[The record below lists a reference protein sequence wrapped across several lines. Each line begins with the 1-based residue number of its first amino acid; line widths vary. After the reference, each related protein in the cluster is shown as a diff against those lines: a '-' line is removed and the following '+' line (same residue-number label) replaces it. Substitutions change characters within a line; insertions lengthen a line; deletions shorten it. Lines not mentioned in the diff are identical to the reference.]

1 MKLLPNRLRSFPAL
15 AVPIVA
21 GVLLVLP
28 PGSVHAADEKCARW
42 NTREFFENATRS
54 QVAECLES
62 GAESDSENREGA
74 TPLHLASAHGGD
86 PAVIALLI
94 EAGADPNA
102 RDDFGDTPLHG
113 AARHNENTDI
123 TAALLAAGA
132 DPHASDDFGES
143 PAA

>member
-1 MKLLPNRLRSFPAL
+1 MKVLPTGLRSFPAL

-21 GVLLVLP
+21 GVLLILS
-28 PGSVHAADEKCARW
+28 PGSVHAADEECAGW

-62 GAESDSENREGA
+62 GAESDSQNREGA

-94 EAGADPNA
+94 EAGGRPERA
-102 RDDFGDTPLHG
+102 R
-113 AARHNENTDI
+113 
-123 TAALLAAGA
+123 
-132 DPHASDDFGES
+132 
-143 PAA
+143 